1 MTIVNLPSGT
11 SIDFEGAS
19 DAQMEKSLMLLQE
32 EQPELFTEPEISEED
47 YISSLSFDEAAAYG
61 KAKAGI
67 GEGEGAE
74 PREPDFVPTVEG
86 DITDISDRF
95 AFGKADDAEE
105 KEDFLARTYGPNSF
119 GKDNTGRYYLILDN
133 ISPEIK
139 AEKKLGD
146 SGTMWFNAP
155 GRGIFGLFDMSDV
168 VQFGGAHR
176 GELIGAT
183 AAALAFPTGGSS
195 LIVTSLLIGAGAGL
209 GKGLDE
215 LQEVVEGT
223 QRQSPGEV
231 AGDIAVTSALNAGG
245 NLVIGGGA
253 RLLRRLIQGP
263 GSPDAQVISD
273 LMDRGMLAGEAK
285 ATAVQ
290 MQRTAT
296 RAGMKK
302 GLRPTVQ
309 DATGKSILGRL
320 QAIHEGIF
328 PNKVAA
334 RSNRKYVEGL
344 IKGFQ
349 DGKMTPRAFGE
360 ALDQNARDVSAQV
373 AKAMK
378 DPDEAVKLA
387 NQQLHKVIGEEMDL
401 LKQLYTTGDETAG
414 AFQNEMVRM
423 VRLWQNNNAKLYDN
437 ASELLGD
444 ARLFSR
450 SDLKSTAMGHLK
462 APLAKEQGLQNNPI
476 YQYILNKAD
485 DYTIGELQTLRSV
498 VNNSRSSELVGDLTD
513 YQLKGLSNKLDE
525 MFESANVL
533 IKERQLGINK
543 GSLVYGDVGIKPP
556 QGSNATTILPRT
568 VQREY
573 KARWADGFEK
583 YKDAQ
588 AHYKEGAE
596 IFKTGA
602 VNMLNRN
609 IKDGYFADLN
619 SVVETV
625 VRNQKPELLK
635 NYLKAVTPQGSVR
648 GTLQDV
654 PETQWLAM
662 SEAAK
667 RGEILEVNR
676 LLEASFPSLKGS
688 ALVKKVGL
696 SFKPP
701 KFLETMP
708 KDDPYRNRILGDLAE
723 TFRLHAEDS
732 AVAASGAGHRDVM
745 KQMLGNTWM
754 KMAREEATDLGFV
767 DPAALRRSFDKLGR
781 EVQEE
786 LFGKPQAKQLRSV
799 LEDFSLVSP
808 DQVKKGFRFEGASA
822 DTITNSNMRNIV
834 SNLQSDIA
842 EAQAQST
849 NAMFKAVK
857 AGNIT
862 DADSLVQAAVKDPKL
877 VDDLIAAVPGDV
889 LNQPFGLK
897 DATMSRIIRQAFPDG
912 VTESAV
918 VSGAWQDGMKAAIA
932 TFNQRGSLNK
942 ILGPETVQ
950 DLIKITKLPVGD
962 QALKGKGGLSS
973 ALYAATIGMRIL
985 AEPVSGLASVA
996 GIYTSGRVLRSRAF
1010 LHLMTSP
1017 NIRATEL
1024 KSGIKALADDIFS
1037 KATADG
1043 INITKKQAND
1053 AAKKQ
1058 LGNLSIFTR
1067 RISEIVAAE
1076 ARIISSAKTS
1086 EAIGPEQRRAVR
1098 GVASQAVDVVR
1109 PVAQEIQAQIPEAS
1123 AGANVLRQIEQNKL
1137 LGVSATQ

>member
-1 MTIVNLPSGT
+1 MEIALPSGT
-11 SIDFEGAS
+11 VFDFGDLSQEKIADQLTS
-19 DAQMEKSLMLLQE
+19 LRSSNPEFFQESSAQEA
-32 EQPELFTEPEISEED
+32 PPPDPATTPYAELK
-47 YISSLSFDEAAAYG
+47 AYY
-61 KAKAGI
+61 
-67 GEGEGAE
+67 EGEGAE

-86 DITDISDRF
+86 DITDISDRYH
-95 AFGKADDAEE
+95 FGKADIASE
-105 KEDFLARTYGPNSF
+105 KEAFLTRTYGPDSF

-155 GRGIFGLFDMSDV
+155 GGGIFGLFDMSDV
-168 VQFGGAHR
+168 VEFGGAHR
-176 GELIGAT
+176 GELIGGT
-183 AAALAFPTGGSS
+183 AAALALPTGGSS
-195 LIVTSLLIGAGAGL
+195 LIVASLLIGAGAGL
-209 GKGLDE
+209 GKGFDE
-215 LQEVVEGT
+215 LQEVAEGT
-223 QRQSPGEV
+223 QQQPLREV
-231 AGDIAVTSALNAGG
+231 AGDIATVAALNAGG
-245 NLVIGGGA
+245 NLVVGGGF
-253 RLLRRLIQGP
+253 RLLRRVIQGP
-263 GSPDAQVISD
+263 GNPDAQVISD
-273 LMDRGMLAGEAK
+273 LIAQGVSPGKAK

-296 RAGMKK
+296 REAMKE

-309 DATGKSILGRL
+309 DATGKAILGRL

-328 PNKVAA
+328 PNRVAA
-334 RSNRKYVEGL
+334 RYNREYVEGL
-344 IKGFQ
+344 IKKLQ
-349 DGKMTPRAFGE
+349 DGKMSPRAFGE
-360 ALDQNARDVSAQV
+360 ALDQNARDVSALV

-387 NQQLHKVIGEEMDL
+387 NQQLHKVIGEEIDL
-401 LKQLYTTGDETAG
+401 LKKVYTTGDETAA

-423 VRLWQNNNAKLYDN
+423 VRLWQNNNRELYDN

-444 ARLFSR
+444 AKLFKS
-450 SDLKSTAMGHLK
+450 SSLKRTADDHLK
-462 APLAKEQGLQNNPI
+462 APLAEEQGLKNNPI

-513 YQLKGLSNKLDE
+513 FQLKGISNKLDE

-533 IKERQLGINK
+533 IQERQYLINR
-543 GSLVYGDVGIKPP
+543 GNPTYGDVGIKPP
-556 QGSNATTILPRT
+556 QGSNASTMLP
-568 VQREY
+568 REY
-573 KARWADGFEK
+573 KAQWADGFEK
-583 YKDAQ
+583 YKAAQ
-588 AHYKEGAE
+588 LHYKEGAE
-596 IFKTGA
+596 MFKTGA
-602 VNMLNRN
+602 LNMLNRN
-609 IKDGYFADLN
+609 IKDGYFADLS
-619 SVVETV
+619 SVVEIV
-625 VRNQKPELLK
+625 VQNRKPELLK

-745 KQMLGNTWM
+745 KQMLANTWM
-754 KMAREEATDLGFV
+754 KTAREGATDLGVV
-767 DPAALRRSFDKLGR
+767 DPAAFRRSFDKLGR

-786 LFGKPQAKQLRSV
+786 LFGKSEATRLRSV
-799 LEDFSLVSP
+799 LEDFALVAP
-808 DQVKKGFRFEGASA
+808 DQVKKGFRFEAASA

-834 SNLQSDIA
+834 SNLQSDVA
-842 EAQAQST
+842 EAQVQST
-849 NAMFKAVK
+849 NAMFQAVK
-857 AGNIT
+857 TGKIT
-862 DADSLVQAAVKDPKL
+862 DADSLIQAAVKDPKL
-877 VDDLIAAVPGDV
+877 VDDLIAAVPDDA
-889 LNQPFGLK
+889 LNQPFGLR
-897 DATMSRIIRQAFPDG
+897 DAAMSRLIRQAFPDG
-912 VTESAV
+912 VTEAAV
-918 VSGAWQDGMKAAIA
+918 ISGAWQDGMKSAIA
-932 TFNQRGSLNK
+932 TLNQRGSLTK
-942 ILGPETVQ
+942 ILGPETVR
-950 DLIKITKLPVGD
+950 DLLKITKLPVGD

-973 ALYAATIGMRIL
+973 ALYAAGIGMRIL

-996 GIYTSGRVLRSRAF
+996 AIYTSGRVLRSRAF
-1010 LHLMTSP
+1010 LQLMTSP

-1024 KSGIKALADDIFS
+1024 KAGIKALADDIFS
-1037 KATADG
+1037 KARADG
-1043 INITKKQAND
+1043 INITRKQAND

-1058 LGNLSIFTR
+1058 LGNLSILKR

-1076 ARIISSAKTS
+1076 ARILSSSKLS
-1086 EAIGPEQRRAVR
+1086 ESVGPEQRRAVR
-1098 GVASQAVDVVR
+1098 GVVSQAADVAR
-1109 PVAQEIQAQIPEAS
+1109 PVVQEIQAQIPEG
-1123 AGANVLRQIEQNKL
+1123 GAAVTPALGREVLREQARREAGL
-1137 LGVSATQ
+1137 DRATILGVG